1 MSINITFDEYEEVSS
16 VSINGETL
24 DSEDGE
30 VWYCPK
36 SILKDVQVNDLPEN
50 IKFLICREKEE
61 STIVFDTLPME
72 ICKINDSEIYISFE
86 EMEYRKYWD
95 APVGLK
101 RYMETKKAII
111 EERSENLKDLQLD
124 SYDDDGAYI
133 IMKFSTIFNAEYV
146 INAVEQAELLIEEIE
161 GATSIALEMEPI
173 NLTANN
179 ESDFS
184 RHIILPILR
193 KLGFT
198 NIKYNHGKREYGK
211 DFVFARITEFDELE
225 HWGAQVKFGD
235 VSGGSNSQIEE
246 LISQAQSAFQMPFY
260 SIYTRR
266 HEKISKFVIIISG
279 KYTENAIER
288 VCEGIES
295 NALKNNIVFID
306 GDKIEIFKDKYF
318 KTKLP

>member
-1 MSINITFDEYEEVSS
+1 MSINTVLDEHEEVLSIN
-16 VSINGETL
+16 INGETL

-111 EERSENLKDLQLD
+111 EERSKNLNDLQLD
-124 SYDDDGAYI
+124 SYNDDGAYI
-133 IMKFSTIFNAEYV
+133 IMNFSTSFNAEYV

-266 HEKISKFVIIISG
+266 QEKISKFVIIISG

-288 VCEGIES
+288 VCECIES